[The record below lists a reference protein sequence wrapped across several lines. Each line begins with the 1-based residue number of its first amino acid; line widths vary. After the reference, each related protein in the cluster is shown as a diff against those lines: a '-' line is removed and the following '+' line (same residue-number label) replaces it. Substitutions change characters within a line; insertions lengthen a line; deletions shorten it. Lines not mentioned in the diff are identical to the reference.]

1 MKKQNS
7 IIEKKIKQDE
17 KNSIKIAKEIEK
29 MNKIQEKEI
38 SKLNKKNDEN
48 VENVEFTEIQ
58 GKNRLLL
65 NKKISQFIILFPDQ
79 LKNFKYKKN
88 GSEEELQSVLDEC
101 SLLVEIGSIDVFI
114 IDSIISTIQLAEN
127 FSKLID
133 YDISG
138 LSVLLK
144 QNKEFI
150 KLCKILSIKYSVF
163 SNVPP
168 EIQMILI
175 ISCTAFLCIDKNSNS
190 KHLEYYLNESV

>member
-17 KNSIKIAKEIEK
+17 KNSIKIAKDVDK

-38 SKLNKKNDEN
+38 IRINKKNDIEN
-48 VENVEFTEIQ
+48 VEITEIQ
-58 GKNRLLL
+58 GKYRLLL

-79 LKNFKYKKN
+79 LKNFKYRKN
-88 GSEEELQSVLDEC
+88 ASEEELQAVLDEC

-114 IDSIISTIQLAEN
+114 IDLIISTIQLGEN
-127 FSKLID
+127 FSKLTD
-133 YDISG
+133 CNISE

-168 EIQMILI
+168 EIQMILLV
-175 ISCTAFLCIDKNSNS
+175 SCTAFLCIDKNSKS
-190 KHLEYYLNESV
+190 KIIESYLNESV